1 MAPATPPRSRNRR
14 GKAVCPS
21 SPQLLTRP
29 VAPVTPGSVSGKRH
43 AGQLQKLRSPL
54 NRSPARGLRTPEY
67 TPAKPTS
74 VGASAQARRKLE
86 FPDDQQELA
95 GVGRVLFPGPSFDTS
110 TLGSRL
116 LSPQAPGRLLRDAPA
131 LLPPAPASKAF
142 AAILDEQF
150 FEDDAL
156 QERECSPTPRGWE
169 TPSRPTADP
178 LEQAPSTPSDKI
190 VTFDL
195 ARDWNNNSSRCFSS
209 DEEPDETSIQGK
221 ILENPFDDHI
231 FVDEETRRRRQ
242 ELLLAEDPTL
252 QDTVTYVDKKG
263 EASRKRH
270 LSSEEQE
277 RFRPR
282 MLFEQ
287 HLRKKDSRE

>member
-29 VAPVTPGSVSGKRH
+29 AVPVTPGSVSGKRH
-43 AGQLQKLRSPL
+43 TGQLQKLRSPL

-67 TPAKPTS
+67 TPARPAG

-95 GVGRVLFPGPSFDTS
+95 GVGRVLFPGPSSDAS
-110 TLGSRL
+110 TFESRL
-116 LSPQAPGRLLRDAPA
+116 LSPPAPGRLLRDAPA

-150 FEDDAL
+150 FEDDPL
-156 QERECSPTPRGWE
+156 QDRECSPTPRGWE
-169 TPSRPTADP
+169 TPPRATEVPP
-178 LEQAPSTPSDKI
+178 EQAPSTPSDKI

-195 ARDWNNNSSRCFSS
+195 AKDWNNNSSRCFSS
-209 DEEPDETSIQGK
+209 DEEPDEISIRGK
-221 ILENPFDDHI
+221 VLENPFADHI
-231 FVDEETRRRRQ
+231 VADEETRRRRQ
-242 ELLLAEDPTL
+242 ELLLAEEPAL
-252 QDTVTYVDKKG
+252 QDTVSYIDKKG
-263 EASRKRH
+263 ETSKKRH
-270 LSSEEQE
+270 LNAEEQE

-287 HLRKKDSRE
+287 HLRKKGSQE